1 MSVSSKPCINK
12 KKKIRESLLSGES
25 FSFCLYTARA
35 VNEDAADRRNPNEHG
50 EERNRDERA
59 CARLIRE
66 SLLLGES
73 FSFCLYTARAVNEDA
88 ADRRNPNEHGEEKSK
103 SR

>member
-1 MSVSSKPCINK
+1 MQLRVLFYFYRATHGYRDAAKRNRDERACARL
-12 KKKIRESLLSGES
+12 IRESLLSGES

-59 CARLIRE
+59 CA
-66 SLLLGES
+66 
-73 FSFCLYTARAVNEDA
+73 
-88 ADRRNPNEHGEEKSK
+88 
-103 SR
+103 

>member
-35 VNEDAADRRNPNEHG
+35 VNEDAAGRRNPNEQG
-50 EERNRDERA
+50 LEQKKVRRTDIEMKRSGIEMSVLVRR
-59 CARLIRE
+59 RRE
-66 SLLLGES
+66 
-73 FSFCLYTARAVNEDA
+73 
-88 ADRRNPNEHGEEKSK
+88 P
-103 SR
+103 